1 MTNPF
6 DTDYSAM
13 DDSDVGLDE
22 DSKKFTLKGEDWLK
36 MTKNQTLRGAFVY
49 YHTLDMNSVARAKVA
64 AKAKGEPLTAD
75 QMRAVGRKAIEE
87 RGTALS
93 KSVDQL
99 TIVDRLDMSEAKFKQ
114 MMGHYQQGIGFVL
127 SRLGKD
133 GPEADA
139 VWKKIA
145 EPKQYFTTLLLLYP
159 TNQKGDIGEAEKSRL
174 ATDWRL
180 IPWRFGK
187 QQFERI
193 WKLNAGLRE
202 NNLSLATQ
210 DIKLEC
216 KDAQYQN
223 IEVTFAGAAIWQKSE
238 KFKQVV
244 LAKAVDMY
252 DKLVPF
258 REMTTDQLRSKLG
271 IGGPA
276 VSDVSVGGGDFS
288 DMLEGV

>member
-6 DTDYSAM
+6 DSDYSS
-13 DDSDVGLDE
+13 DDDVGLDE
-22 DSKKFTLKGEDWLK
+22 ESRKFTMKGEDWLK
-36 MTKNQTLRGAFVY
+36 MTKGQQLRGAFVFF
-49 YHTLDMNSVARAKVA
+49 HTHDANTVARARAA
-64 AKAKGEPLTAD
+64 AKAKSESLTPEQIKAI
-75 QMRAVGRKAIEE
+75 GRKAIEE
-87 RGTALS
+87 RAAALS

-99 TIVDRLDMSEAKFKQ
+99 TVADRLDLGEAKFKQ
-114 MMGHYQQGIGFVL
+114 MQGHYQQGLGFVL

-139 VWKKIA
+139 VWKKLP

-159 TNQKGDIGEAEKSRL
+159 TNQKGEIGETEKARL

-180 IPWRFGK
+180 VPWRFGK
-187 QQFERI
+187 PQFERI

-202 NNLSLATQ
+202 NGLSLATQ

-223 IEVTFAGAAIWQKSE
+223 IDISFAGAAIWQKSD

-244 LAKAVDMY
+244 LTKAVEMY

-258 REMTTDQLRSKLG
+258 RDMSTDQLRAKLG

-276 VSDVSVGGGDFS
+276 VSDVAPSDFD
-288 DMLEGV
+288 DMLNNV

>member
-1 MTNPF
+1 MSNPF
-6 DTDYSAM
+6 DTDYASM
-13 DDSDVGLDE
+13 DENDVGLDE
-22 DSKKFTLKGEDWLK
+22 ESRKYTQPREEWLK
-36 MTKNQTLRGAFVY
+36 MTKGQVLRGAFVY
-49 YHTLDMNSVARAKVA
+49 FHTVDMNTVARAKAA
-64 AKAKGEPLTAD
+64 AKAKSETLSVE
-75 QMRAVGRKAIEE
+75 QMKAVGKKALEE
-87 RGTALS
+87 RAAALS

-99 TIVDRLDMSEAKFKQ
+99 SVSDRLDMSEARFKSLK
-114 MMGHYQQGIGFVL
+114 GHYQQGLGYVI

-133 GPEADA
+133 GPDADA
-139 VWKKIA
+139 VWKKLD

-159 TNQKGDIGEAEKSRL
+159 TNQKGDIGDAEKARI

-193 WKLNAGLRE
+193 WKLNAGLKE
-202 NNLSLATQ
+202 NNLSIATQ

-223 IEVTFAGAAIWQKSE
+223 IEVTFAGAAIWQRNE
-238 KFKQVV
+238 KFKQMV
-244 LAKAVDMY
+244 LGKAIESY
-252 DKLVPF
+252 DKLIPF

-276 VSDVSVGGGDFS
+276 VSDVAAGDFG
-288 DMLEGV
+288 DMLENV

>member
-1 MTNPF
+1 MTSPF
-6 DTDYSAM
+6 DNDYGT
-13 DDSDVGLDE
+13 DDSDVGLDAE
-22 DSKKFTLKGEDWLK
+22 SEKYTKKNDEWLK
-36 MTKNQTLRGAFVY
+36 MTKGQTIRAYFVY
-49 YHTLDMNSVARAKVA
+49 FHSIDQNTVARARAA
-64 AKAKGEPLTAD
+64 AKAKGEALSPV
-75 QMRAVGRKAIEE
+75 QVRSFGRRSVEE
-87 RGTALS
+87 RASSLS
-93 KSVDQL
+93 KTVDQL
-99 TIVDRLDMSEAKFKQ
+99 TVVDRLDLTEAKFKQ

-139 VWKKIA
+139 VWKKLT

-159 TNQKGDIGEAEKSRL
+159 TNQKGDIGESEKARL

-187 QQFERI
+187 PQFERI

-202 NNLSLATQ
+202 NGLSLATQ
-210 DIKLEC
+210 DLKFEC

-223 IEVTFAGAAIWQKSE
+223 IDVTFAGAAIWQKSE
-238 KFKQVV
+238 KFRGVV
-244 LAKAVDMY
+244 LSRAVEMY

-258 REMTTDQLRSKLG
+258 REMSTDVLRSKLG

-276 VSDVSVGGGDFS
+276 VSDVSPGSDFT